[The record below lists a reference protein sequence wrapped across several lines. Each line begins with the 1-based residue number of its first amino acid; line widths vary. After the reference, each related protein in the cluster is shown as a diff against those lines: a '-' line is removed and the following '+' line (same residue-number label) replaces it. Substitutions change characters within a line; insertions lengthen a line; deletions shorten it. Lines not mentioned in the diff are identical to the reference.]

1 MSSATRRA
9 PRRANSCKRSMK
21 RAGCGIGQRQ
31 SRASKSGDTG
41 TSALERNNDRD
52 ATHKALLPDG
62 RSARAPADGEIG
74 SGQVRRVRLRGAGDS
89 AAPRCR
95 MHNCLRCSHHMAEE
109 VTVKY
114 VIAGSHSHRYH
125 ARTFVLV
132 ASVLPE
138 SGFRAVAATAPA

>member
-31 SRASKSGDTG
+31 SRATEPGDTARG
-41 TSALERNNDRD
+41 VLEQNDDLD
-52 ATHKALLPDG
+52 ATHSGLLPDG
-62 RSARAPADGEIG
+62 RSARAPADGEIRSDG
-74 SGQVRRVRLRGAGDS
+74 VRRVRHRDAGDS
-89 AAPRCR
+89 AARRRR

-109 VTVKY
+109 VAVKY

-138 SGFRAVAATAPA
+138 SGFRAVAATAPT